1 MASRVAM
8 AEPVCLLENSPSRGL
23 VVQQEALELLS
34 EVTQPVVVVA
44 ITGPY
49 RSGKSYLMNRLAA
62 QRKGFSLGST
72 VQSHT
77 RGIWMWCVAH
87 PCQPGHTLV
96 LLDTEGLG
104 DTEKGDTRNDTWIFV
119 LTLLLSSTLMY
130 NSRGTIDQQALD
142 QLHYVLT
149 LSEHIRL
156 KAGPRRSEDELEDSE
171 KFASFFPTFVWL
183 VRDFTLQLEL
193 DGKEISEDQYLE
205 NALKL
210 RAESTPETQGY
221 NRTRECIR
229 RFFAERKC
237 FVFDVPARR
246 KDLAHLEEVEDERLD
261 PRFLQQLE
269 TFCSYIWEKAPV
281 KRVPGGHIVTGKLL
295 GKLAASYVEVIRS
308 GAVPCLESTVMAL
321 AKAENAAAVEEAVRL
336 YRDLMEQRVELPTE
350 TLEEL
355 LELHARCE
363 REALELFLARAFQE
377 EMHCAQAE
385 LMRQVEAVKKKF
397 CKANEKVSRDKC
409 EAALR
414 DLFQELD
421 KRIGDGVYSVPGG
434 YELFRGHQ
442 QVLVDKYMGLRGK
455 GLKAPAVLHEFLQ
468 SRQTLAQSILKA
480 DLSLTEMEKQKKI
493 EEERNR
499 RAEQE
504 RELQRKKD
512 AEEKVKLQDQLRSK
526 EEHVLQLKKS
536 LEAACEKKL
545 EEQDKMIRHR
555 RQEERA
561 LRQEGFEDKAEQM
574 NGVIR
579 KLEEEISVIEP
590 NYAALIEMGLSLLVK
605 AAFLI
610 YRTPLPVMERM
621 GDQFQASPQ
630 PFCSRLAAMT
640 LGALLTKFI
649 QGWDFPNG

>member
-1 MASRVAM
+1 
-8 AEPVCLLENSPSRGL
+8 
-23 VVQQEALELLS
+23 
-34 EVTQPVVVVA
+34 
-44 ITGPY
+44 
-49 RSGKSYLMNRLAA
+49 
-62 QRKGFSLGST
+62 
-72 VQSHT
+72 
-77 RGIWMWCVAH
+77 
-87 PCQPGHTLV
+87 
-96 LLDTEGLG
+96 
-104 DTEKGDTRNDTWIFV
+104 
-119 LTLLLSSTLMY
+119 
-130 NSRGTIDQQALD
+130 TIDQQALD

-261 PRFLQQLE
+261 PGFLQQLE

-281 KRVPGGHIVTGKLL
+281 KRVPGGHIITGKLL

-385 LMRQVEAVKKKF
+385 LMRQVEAAKEKF

-442 QVLVDKYMGLRGK
+442 QALVDKYMGLRGK

-526 EEHVLQLKKS
+526 EEHELQLKKS

-574 NGVIR
+574 NWVTR
-579 KLEEEISVIEP
+579 KLEQEQGDIRRDHIYWV
-590 NYAALIEMGLSLLVK
+590 
-605 AAFLI
+605 FL
-610 YRTPLPVMERM
+610 TVSKL
-621 GDQFQASPQ
+621 
-630 PFCSRLAAMT
+630 SRLAFDIYC
-640 LGALLTKFI
+640 LWKEGKSLCNPLSESREGRGNFPQLLAQDDQEAGGGKDPGSRAITYP
-649 QGWDFPNG
+649 GSNWDSPSSLKQHF

>member
-1 MASRVAM
+1 MASRVAT
-8 AEPVCLLENSPSRGL
+8 AEPVCLLENTPSRGL

-49 RSGKSYLMNRLAA
+49 RTGKSYLMNRLAA

-77 RGIWMWCVAH
+77 KGIWMWCVAH

-104 DTEKGDTRNDTWIFV
+104 DTEKVCEEQELPLCLPG
-119 LTLLLSSTLMY
+119 TLGKLWKSQARCPESGH
-130 NSRGTIDQQALD
+130 SRCRG
-142 QLHYVLT
+142 YVLT
-149 LSEHIRL
+149 LSEHIRV
-156 KAGPRRSEDELEDSE
+156 KAAPRRSEDELEDSE

-246 KDLAHLEEVEDERLD
+246 KDLAHLEEVEDEQLD
-261 PRFLQQLE
+261 PGFLQQLE
-269 TFCSYIWEKAPV
+269 KFCSYIWEKAPV
-281 KRVPGGHIVTGKLL
+281 KRVPGGHIITGKLL

-336 YRDLMEQRVELPTE
+336 YRDLMEQRVKLPTE

-363 REALELFLARAFQE
+363 REALELFLARASARADAFFPL
-377 EMHCAQAE
+377 HLPAQ
-385 LMRQVEAVKKKF
+385 RQVEAVKEKF
-397 CKANEKVSRDKC
+397 CKDNEKVSRDKC

-442 QVLVDKYMGLRGK
+442 QALVDKYRGLRGK

-480 DLSLTEMEKQKKI
+480 DLSLTEMEK
-493 EEERNR
+493 
-499 RAEQE
+499 
-504 RELQRKKD
+504 
-512 AEEKVKLQDQLRSK
+512 
-526 EEHVLQLKKS
+526 
-536 LEAACEKKL
+536 
-545 EEQDKMIRHR
+545 
-555 RQEERA
+555 
-561 LRQEGFEDKAEQM
+561 
-574 NGVIR
+574 
-579 KLEEEISVIEP
+579 
-590 NYAALIEMGLSLLVK
+590 
-605 AAFLI
+605 
-610 YRTPLPVMERM
+610 
-621 GDQFQASPQ
+621 
-630 PFCSRLAAMT
+630 
-640 LGALLTKFI
+640 
-649 QGWDFPNG
+649 